1 MTQVLLDTNA
11 YLRLAKRV
19 RPMLGVAFGVKAYV
33 LVVLKDVEEEVH
45 RNSALGFK
53 FPWFDEQVLADERL
67 AARARLTKEEKK
79 SIEVAAGI
87 LRASV
92 LSDPLRFMQ
101 GRGDPPSLVDCR
113 VLAHGYVRGCIVTTD
128 DLGMHKLASEFEIRV
143 WHGYEL
149 LKALLNA
156 KAVDSVLV
164 RQIFDALEANQDLP
178 ASWRKARHT
187 KFPKIFGHPGK

>member
-1 MTQVLLDTNA
+1 
-11 YLRLAKRV
+11 
-19 RPMLGVAFGVKAYV
+19 MLGVAFGVKAYV

-45 RNSALGFK
+45 RNAALEFK

-67 AARARLTKEEKK
+67 AARARLTRDEKDR
-79 SIEVAAGI
+79 IEVATGV

-92 LSDPLRFMQ
+92 LGDPLRFMHGQ
-101 GRGDPPSLVDCR
+101 GSPPSPVDCR

-156 KAVDSVLV
+156 KAVDSALV
-164 RQIFDALEANQDLP
+164 KQIFDALEANDDLP
-178 ASWRKARHT
+178 ASWRKAQHI
-187 KFPKIFGHPGK
+187 KFPKIFGQPGK

>member
-1 MTQVLLDTNA
+1 MTLVLLDTNA

-33 LVVLKDVEEEVH
+33 LVILKDVEDEVH
-45 RNSALGFK
+45 RSAALRFK
-53 FPWFDEQVLADERL
+53 FPWFDEQVLANERL
-67 AARARLTKEEKK
+67 AGRARLTKAERD
-79 SIEVAAGI
+79 SIDVAAGV

-92 LSDPLRFMQ
+92 LADPLRFME
-101 GRGDPPSLVDCR
+101 GSGSPPSPVDCR

-128 DLGMHKLASEFEIRV
+128 DLSMHKLAKEFEIHV
-143 WHGYEL
+143 WHGYDL

-164 RQIFDALEANQDLP
+164 KQIFDALEANDDLP
-178 ASWRKARHT
+178 ASWRRTRHI
-187 KFPKIFGHPGK
+187 KFPKIFGDPGK

>member
-1 MTQVLLDTNA
+1 
-11 YLRLAKRV
+11 
-19 RPMLGVAFGVKAYV
+19 MLGVAFGVKEYV

-45 RNSALGFK
+45 RSAALRFK
-53 FPWFDEQVLADERL
+53 FPWFDAQVLADERL
-67 AARARLTKEEKK
+67 AAKVRLTREEKE
-79 SIEVAAGI
+79 SIEVATGI

-92 LSDPLRFMQ
+92 LADPRRFMIG
-101 GRGDPPSLVDCR
+101 GRSPPSPVDCR

-128 DLGMHKLASEFEIRV
+128 DLSMHKLAKEFEIHV

-164 RQIFDALEANQDLP
+164 RQIFDALEANEDLP
-178 ASWRKARHT
+178 VSWQKARHI
-187 KFPKIFGHPGK
+187 KFPKVFGGPRK